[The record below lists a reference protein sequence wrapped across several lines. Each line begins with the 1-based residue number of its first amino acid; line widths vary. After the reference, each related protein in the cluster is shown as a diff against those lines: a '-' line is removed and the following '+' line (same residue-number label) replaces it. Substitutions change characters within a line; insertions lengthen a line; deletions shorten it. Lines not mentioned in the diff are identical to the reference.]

1 MHVCEIKMH
10 VMRSLKDM
18 NQDYCRL
25 ATSAFWANSSKDF
38 FFYHS
43 FQRLSKNSNTENTT
57 F

>member
-1 MHVCEIKMH
+1 MHVCEIKIH
-10 VMRSLKDM
+10 IMRSLKDM

-38 FFYHS
+38 FFLS
-43 FQRLSKNSNTENTT
+43 LFQRLSKNSNTENTT